1 MVAAALPAPPSASF
15 ASDNAAGVSADVMAA
30 LVEANRG
37 PALAYGNEPWTAAA
51 TTALQERFDAPVDV
65 QLCWGGTGANIVA
78 LATLVH
84 PWQSILTVD
93 SAHIVV
99 DEAGGPARFTGSTIT
114 TVPHQGGKLVPD
126 ALEPYVGWLGNEHR
140 AQPRVVSVSQAT
152 EMGTVYTV
160 DELGALADRCHA
172 HDLLLHVDGARIA
185 NALVATGST
194 LAEMIRD
201 TGVDVLSFGMTKNGA
216 MYGDAVVHLR
226 PELAAHAR
234 FVRKQAAQLVSKSR
248 FVAAQLTALLHD
260 DLWLRNAAHANAMAQ
275 RLAAQVAAIPDVDV
289 TSPPEVN
296 SVFARIPW
304 DRLDDLMGWSFFWPW
319 EPANHTVRWMTSFA
333 TTAADVDAFATGIRK
348 ILAS

>member
-1 MVAAALPAPPSASF
+1 MDALA
-15 ASDNAAGVSADVMAA
+15 
-30 LVEANRG
+30 EANRG
-37 PALAYGNEPWTAAA
+37 PALAYGDDPWTAAA
-51 TTALQERFDAPVDV
+51 IANLQDRFEAPVEV

-78 LATLVH
+78 LATLLQ

-114 TVPHQGGKLVPD
+114 TVAHQRGKLVPE
-126 ALEPYVGWLGNEHR
+126 AIEPFLVWSGNEHR

-172 HDLLLHVDGARIA
+172 HGLLLHVDGARIA
-185 NALVATGST
+185 NALAATGST
-194 LAEMIRD
+194 LTEMIRD

-226 PELAAHAR
+226 PELAEHAR

-260 DLWLRNAAHANAMAQ
+260 DLWLRNAAHANALAQ
-275 RLAAQVAAIPDVDV
+275 RLAHQVANVPGIEIM
-289 TSPPEVN
+289 SPPEVN

-304 DRLDDLMGWSFFWPW
+304 DRLDDLMAWSFFWPW

-333 TTAADVDAFATGIRK
+333 TTTDDVDAFASGVSQ
-348 ILAS
+348 ILGP